1 MGMQGC
7 RALFI
12 RGYIQSGLS
21 VRDLHCGQGNKEAVG
36 VLSADFQL
44 YGGLEVRWYG
54 DVKWNPLRGEGA
66 CQIN

>member
-1 MGMQGC
+1 MVKE
-7 RALFI
+7 I
-12 RGYIQSGLS
+12 
-21 VRDLHCGQGNKEAVG
+21 KEAVG

>member
-1 MGMQGC
+1 MLYLSADISSPDYQGEIC
-7 RALFI
+7 IAVKEI
-12 RGYIQSGLS
+12 
-21 VRDLHCGQGNKEAVG
+21 KEAVG